1 MASAVGVVSEEER
14 RRRVRKM
21 EESMMCVDCVG
32 KGIIIKLVSVIC
44 FFLVTNFY

>member
-32 KGIIIKLVSVIC
+32 KGINLVKL
-44 FFLVTNFY
+44 FFQVLLF